1 MIYDNSMESKTKNKT
16 QIAYEY
22 ILSRIE
28 NGLYG
33 PGYRIVIDQIA
44 RELSLSSIP
53 VREAIRQL
61 EAEGWIQYKP
71 YTGAI
76 VSNINEKE
84 YLETLSVLAVLEG
97 YATALSSSNMKE
109 GMIQQLTE
117 LNKKMEQALQEFD
130 FERFSELN
138 YEFHALI
145 YKHCGNA
152 YLEEQIKQIWQRMR
166 RIRAYG
172 FTFVPQRAKE
182 SIKEHEEI
190 IRLLKEQAPRNEIE
204 GFVRQHKL
212 NTVEAF
218 KNR

>member
-1 MIYDNSMESKTKNKT
+1 MEPKTKNKT

-28 NGLYG
+28 SGVYG
-33 PGYRIVIDQIA
+33 PGYRIIIDQIA

-109 GMIQQLTE
+109 GMIQQLAE
-117 LNKKMEQALQEFD
+117 LNKKMEQALHEFD
-130 FERFSELN
+130 FEQFSELN

-152 YLEEQIKQIWQRMR
+152 YLEEQIKQIWQRMK

-172 FTFVPQRAKE
+172 FTFVPQRARE

-204 GFVRQHKL
+204 DFVRQHKL
-212 NTVEAF
+212 NTAEAF

>member
-1 MIYDNSMESKTKNKT
+1 MEPKTKNKT

-28 NGLYG
+28 SGVYG
-33 PGYRIVIDQIA
+33 PGYRIIIDQIA
-44 RELSLSSIP
+44 RELGLSSIP

-109 GMIQQLTE
+109 GMIQQLAE
-117 LNKKMEQALQEFD
+117 LNKKMEQALHEFD
-130 FERFSELN
+130 FEQFSELN

-152 YLEEQIKQIWQRMR
+152 YLEEQIKQIWQRMK

-172 FTFVPQRAKE
+172 FTFVPQRARE

-204 GFVRQHKL
+204 DFVRQHKL
-212 NTVEAF
+212 NTAEAF

>member
-28 NGLYG
+28 NGVYG

-71 YTGAI
+71 YTGAV

-109 GMIQQLTE
+109 GMIEQLAE

-130 FERFSELN
+130 FEQFSELN

-145 YKHCGNA
+145 YEHCGNA
-152 YLEEQIKQIWQRMR
+152 YLEEQIKQIWQRMK

-204 GFVRQHKL
+204 DFVRQHKL
-212 NTVEAF
+212 NTAEAF

>member
-1 MIYDNSMESKTKNKT
+1 MEPKTKNKT

-28 NGLYG
+28 SGVYG
-33 PGYRIVIDQIA
+33 PGYRIIIDQIA

-109 GMIQQLTE
+109 GMIQQLAE
-117 LNKKMEQALQEFD
+117 LNKKMEQALHEFD
-130 FERFSELN
+130 FEQFSELN

-152 YLEEQIKQIWQRMR
+152 YLEEQIKQIWQRMK

-204 GFVRQHKL
+204 DFVRQHKL
-212 NTVEAF
+212 NTAEAF

>member
-1 MIYDNSMESKTKNKT
+1 MEPKTKNKT

-28 NGLYG
+28 SGVYG
-33 PGYRIVIDQIA
+33 PGYRIIIDQIA

-109 GMIQQLTE
+109 GMIQQLAE
-117 LNKKMEQALQEFD
+117 LNKKMEQALHEFD
-130 FERFSELN
+130 FEQFSELN

-152 YLEEQIKQIWQRMR
+152 YLEEQIKQIWQRMK

-204 GFVRQHKL
+204 DFVRQHKL
-212 NTVEAF
+212 NTAKAF

>member
-1 MIYDNSMESKTKNKT
+1 M
-16 QIAYEY
+16 
-22 ILSRIE
+22 
-28 NGLYG
+28 YG
-33 PGYRIVIDQIA
+33 PGYRIIIDQIA

-109 GMIQQLTE
+109 GMIQQLAE
-117 LNKKMEQALQEFD
+117 LNKKMEQALHEFD
-130 FERFSELN
+130 FEQFSELN

-152 YLEEQIKQIWQRMR
+152 YLEEQIKQIWQRMK

-172 FTFVPQRAKE
+172 FTFVPQRARE

-204 GFVRQHKL
+204 DFVRQHKL
-212 NTVEAF
+212 NTAEAF